1 MQAPAPTRDA
11 AMLTHDIDSGCR
23 LPPHGSGHQLAHA
36 LAVGVDSTCT
46 TPTRHPEAPITT
58 PVTQSE
64 RIAAI
69 DVLRGFAVLGILIV
83 NMQGFAR
90 VSSAYTNP
98 ASGRILEAAD
108 LWTWATIYLFAD
120 TKFISIFSLLFGVGI
135 AIMSERMAS
144 RGLSGTGLHYR
155 RQLWLLVIGLIHGF
169 LIWHGDIL
177 VSYALC
183 GFLLYPFR
191 NLAPRRLLWIGG
203 SAVAVVA
210 ILFGLGALA
219 TPLIPE
225 SERAALMAEWAPP
238 QEVIDAEIAAFQ
250 GSWAGQ
256 LPKRASLYA
265 LFLGGVFPFFV
276 LWRAGGLML
285 VGMALYRLGIVTAAR
300 STAFYRR
307 MAVLGLAVG
316 LPLSAWG
323 ASARFRSGLEWDQVM
338 FNTQL
343 LNYVGSIGVFLGYV
357 ALIML
362 MVKGGWLT
370 WLRRRLEAAGR
381 MALTNY
387 ITQSIICTLI
397 FYGHGLGLF
406 ERVSAPGQVG
416 IVVAIWTLQ
425 LAWSPW
431 WLARFRFGPLEWIW
445 RSATYM
451 KRQPMRV

>member
-1 MQAPAPTRDA
+1 MISN
-11 AMLTHDIDSGCR
+11 HDIDSGRR
-23 LPPHGSGHQLAHA
+23 LPPRAHPPSSVSGQASRTGRTLNRPAA
-36 LAVGVDSTCT
+36 CPQARPS
-46 TPTRHPEAPITT
+46 PTPEAPITT
-58 PVTQSE
+58 PVTRSE
-64 RIAAI
+64 RIVAI

-83 NMQGFAR
+83 NVQGFAR
-90 VSSAYTNP
+90 VSSAYSNP

-108 LWTWATIYLFAD
+108 QWIWAAIYLFAD

-155 RQLWLLVIGLIHGF
+155 RQFWLLVIGLMHAF

-177 VSYALC
+177 VAYAVC
-183 GFLLYPFR
+183 GFLLYPLR
-191 NLAPRRLLWIGG
+191 NLAPRRQLWIGG
-203 SAVAVVA
+203 AAVSVVVMLLG
-210 ILFGLGALA
+210 LFALA
-219 TPLIPE
+219 LPYLPE
-225 SERAALMAEWAPP
+225 AERADLMAEWAPA
-238 QEVIDAEIAAFQ
+238 QEIIDAEIAAFR
-250 GSWAGQ
+250 GSWTDQ
-256 LPKRASLYA
+256 FPERASLYLLA
-265 LFLGGVFPFFV
+265 IGAVFPFYV

-285 VGMALYRLGIVTAAR
+285 VGMALYRLGIVTGAR
-300 STAFYRR
+300 STSFYRR
-307 MAVLGLAVG
+307 MAVLGLVPG
-316 LPLSAWG
+316 LPLCAWG
-323 ASARFRSGLEWDQVM
+323 ASSMVRSGLEWDQVL
-338 FNTQL
+338 FSTQL

-362 MVKGGWLT
+362 MVKGGWLA

-406 ERVSAPGQVG
+406 ERVGTPGQVG
-416 IVVAIWTLQ
+416 IVVAIWVLQ

-431 WLARFRFGPLEWIW
+431 WMARFRFGPLEWIW

-451 KRQPMRV
+451 KRQPMRI